1 MKISRFLSRIAL
13 LVVLCAGL
21 SFADSLEL
29 RNGRHLQGR
38 YIGGTST
45 AIGFMTGTTVE
56 YFATSDILVLIFDN
70 SADSSGG
77 GLLQRPMSGSD
88 TGKDNALRPIHSK
101 KHSRGTV
108 HIRRAS
114 NVTLD

>member
-1 MKISRFLSRIAL
+1 MKTLRFLSLIL
-13 LVVLCAGL
+13 VLCGSMA
-21 SFADSLEL
+21 FADSLEL

-56 YFATSDILVLIFDN
+56 YFATSDILVLVFDN

-77 GLLQRPMSGSD
+77 GLLQRPMSGTES
-88 TGKDNALRPIHSK
+88 GEDNAVRPIRAK
-101 KHSRGTV
+101 KHSRSSAHVRRVSTV
-108 HIRRAS
+108 
-114 NVTLD
+114 TMD

>member
-1 MKISRFLSRIAL
+1 MKISRLLFQIAL
-13 LVVLCAGL
+13 VVVLCAGVT
-21 SFADSLEL
+21 FADSLEL

-77 GLLQRPMSGSD
+77 GLLQRPMSGPD
-88 TGKDNALRPIHSK
+88 AGKDNAVRPIRAK
-101 KHSRGTV
+101 KHSRSTAHV
-108 HIRRAS
+108 RRVS